1 MLARADRPCRRLP
14 SLAPMRMM
22 AAGLK
27 DEMAT
32 ERSIADPDELIGLI
46 YRGPLE
52 ATPWQQFLGKLE
64 ERMGCLSAGMVL
76 RLSGRGRPP
85 LLVWGHR
92 PALASGDADEARMA
106 HAKLGHLDP
115 LRNALTK
122 PGDIHTLDEIMPRDT
137 LHENEFYRRVLQ
149 PYGVEYALG
158 MYISEPGGWEC
169 NVGLVNDEGRGDFDE
184 RDKMMLARLRPHLEQ
199 ALTLYSRIQRD
210 GSELHALADTLDRLT
225 ISTIILAGTGRI
237 VRMNGAAHRLAER
250 GDLIV
255 TDQKIVIPDRTENS
269 AFQTLVAQAIDAWR
283 TGEAGRF
290 AEGMKIRSAAD
301 EHLGLLVRGIDSPT
315 PFVSDAS
322 PAVILHFAGDTSER
336 PIERLVTK
344 IFDLTPAEAQL
355 ATLLAMGYSLAQAAD
370 RLDLKEST
378 VRTYCK
384 AILGKVG
391 VGRQADLVR
400 LILRSVAVLG

>member
-1 MLARADRPCRRLP
+1 MMP
-14 SLAPMRMM
+14 S
-22 AAGLK
+22 GLK
-27 DEMAT
+27 DKMAT
-32 ERSIADPDELIGLI
+32 ERSIAEADELIGLI
-46 YRGPLE
+46 YQGPLE
-52 ATPWQQFLGKLE
+52 ETPWQRFLGKLE
-64 ERMGCLSAGMVL
+64 ERMGCLSAGLTL

-92 PALASGDADEARMA
+92 PALASGDAEEARLA
-106 HAKLGHLDP
+106 HARLGHLDP

-122 PGDIHTLDEIMPRDT
+122 PGDIHTLDEIMPRT
-137 LHENEFYRRVLQ
+137 KLHEDEFYRRVLK
-149 PYGVEYALG
+149 PYGLEYALG

-169 NVGLVNDEGRGDFDE
+169 NVGLVNDESRGDFSE
-184 RDKMMLARLRPHLEQ
+184 ADKLILARLRPHLEQ

-225 ISTIILAGTGRI
+225 IATLILSGTGRI
-237 VRMNGAAHRLAER
+237 VRMNGAAQRLAEG

-255 TDQKIVIPDRTENS
+255 ADQKVVIPDRGDNAT
-269 AFQTLVAQAIDAWR
+269 FQGLVSQAIEAWR
-283 TGEAGRF
+283 AGEAGRF
-290 AEGMKIRSAAD
+290 AEGMKIRSPTE
-301 EHLGLLVRGIDSPT
+301 EHLGLLVRGIASPT
-315 PFVSDAS
+315 PYVSDAS
-322 PAVILHFAGDTSER
+322 PAVIVHISGDTSER

-355 ATLLAMGYSLAQAAD
+355 ATLLAMGYSLSQAAE